1 MTVLRVGAEVA
12 GWAAVLAAATGVALH
27 VSPVAARLPVL
38 AAALAPYLM
47 LGAVVAV
54 LLFAGLRSWAGVVV
68 AVLVAGVAA
77 WTQAPLFHGEPATG
91 SGPELTV
98 AQANLLFDGADPAA
112 FVGLV
117 RERAVDL
124 LTVNEL
130 TPAALD
136 GLTAAGLDALLPH
149 RYVAPGRTAS
159 GTGIWSRFP
168 LTGTVEFDGFVLNQL
183 GATAEIPG
191 AGPVTV
197 FALHP
202 VPPVYGID
210 VWADELERLRALVG
224 RAPDDRPVV
233 VGGDFN
239 ATHDHAQFRRWLTGR
254 LRDAAEQSG
263 AGLLRTYPADTWYPP
278 LVGID
283 HILLAGGRAH
293 GVETVPLPG
302 ADHRALVA
310 RVRLDS

>member
-1 MTVLRVGAEVA
+1 MRVGAEVL
-12 GWAAVLAAATGVALH
+12 GWTAVLAGAAGVALH
-27 VSPVAARLPVL
+27 YSPFDARLPVL

-47 LGAVVAV
+47 LGAVLAA
-54 LLFAGLRSWAGVVV
+54 LLFAGVRSWAGALV

-77 WTQAPLFHGEPATG
+77 WTQAPLFTGGAVTG
-91 SGPELTV
+91 SGPEFTV

-112 FVGLV
+112 FVGAV
-117 RERAVDL
+117 REREVDL

-136 GLTAAGLDALLPH
+136 GLAAAGLDALLPH
-149 RYVAPGRTAS
+149 RYVSPGRTAS

-191 AGPVTV
+191 AGPVAV

-210 VWADELERLRALVG
+210 VWAGELERLRALVE
-224 RAPDDRPVV
+224 RAPADRPVV

-263 AGLLRTYPADTWYPP
+263 AGLLRTYPADKRYPP

-293 GVETVPLPG
+293 GVETVALPG

>member
-1 MTVLRVGAEVA
+1 MSALRIGAELA
-12 GWAAVLAAATGVALH
+12 GWAAVLAGAAGVALH
-27 VSPVAARLPVL
+27 YSPFDARLTVL

-47 LGAVVAV
+47 LGALLGV
-54 LLFAGLRSWAGVVV
+54 LLFAGLRSWGGVLV
-68 AVLVAGVAA
+68 AVLVAVVAV
-77 WTQAPLFHGEPATG
+77 WTQAPLCTGGSADG
-91 SGPELTV
+91 SGREITV

-112 FVGLV
+112 LVDAV
-117 RERAVDL
+117 REVDL

-136 GLTAAGLDALLPH
+136 GLAAAGLDALLPH
-149 RYVAPGRTAS
+149 RYVSPGRTAS
-159 GTGIWSRFP
+159 GTGIWSRYP

-197 FALHP
+197 FAVHP

-210 VWADELERLRALVG
+210 VWADELDRLRGIVE
-224 RAPDDRPVV
+224 RAPAGRPVV

-239 ATHDHAQFRRWLTGR
+239 ATHDHAQFRRWLTRR
-254 LRDAAEQSG
+254 LGDAAEQAG
-263 AGLLRTYPADTWYPP
+263 AGLLRTYPADKRYPP

-293 GVETVPLPG
+293 EVRTVALPG
-302 ADHRALVA
+302 ADHRAVIA
-310 RVRLDS
+310 RVRIGS

>member
-1 MTVLRVGAEVA
+1 MSALRIGAESA
-12 GWAAVLAAATGVALH
+12 GWAGVLAGAAGVALH
-27 VSPVAARLPVL
+27 FSPLDARLPVL

-47 LGAVVAV
+47 LGALLAV
-54 LLFAGLRSWAGVVV
+54 PLFAGLRSWAGALV
-68 AVLVAGVAA
+68 AVLVAGAA
-77 WTQAPLFHGEPATG
+77 VWTQAPLFAGETPAG

-112 FVGLV
+112 FVTAM
-117 RERAVDL
+117 REREVEL

-130 TPAALD
+130 TPATLD

-149 RYVAPGRTAS
+149 RYVSPGRTAA
-159 GTGIWSRFP
+159 GTGIWSRYP
-168 LTGTVEFDGFVLNQL
+168 LTDTVEFDGFVLNQL
-183 GATAEIPG
+183 AATAEIPG
-191 AGPVTV
+191 AGPVRV

-202 VPPVYGID
+202 VPPVHGID
-210 VWADELERLRALVG
+210 VWAGELERLRAIVAA
-224 RAPDDRPVV
+224 APAERPVV

-254 LRDAAEQSG
+254 FRDAAEQAG
-263 AGLLRTYPADTWYPP
+263 AGFLRTYPTDKAYPP

-283 HILLAGGRAH
+283 HILLAGAAAAEVH
-293 GVETVPLPG
+293 TVALPG

-310 RVRLDS
+310 RLRLHS